1 VLSQSDAIDYGGAYP
16 APFPLRAD
24 RLDRIDRYLRN
35 EPDGPYTPRSASHEY
50 RCWPKRARTNL
61 GSLVVNGVAQALYVE
76 DYRRSDGGD
85 SATAWRWWQANGLDA
100 RQVRDPPGRPV
111 VWHGLCDG
119 AAGVDDLGVRMPLIR
134 GVSARRMFAIYDD
147 GDRRR
152 LAGVPLRVTRRVD
165 GDKRWMVRL

>member
-1 VLSQSDAIDYGGAYP
+1 VVLSQSDAIDTVARILP
-16 APFPLRAD
+16 RFRCEQT

-50 RCWPKRARTNL
+50 RLLAKRARTNL
-61 GSLVVNGVAQALYVE
+61 LPLVVNGGRAGVVLE

-100 RQVRDPPGRPV
+100 PAVRDPPGRPV

-119 AAGVDDLGVRMPLIR
+119 DGR
-134 GVSARRMFAIYDD
+134 G
-147 GDRRR
+147 G
-152 LAGVPLRVTRRVD
+152 
-165 GDKRWMVRL
+165 